1 MHASTSGLLVSCHK
15 TKRVK
20 VPPVVYVASD
30 LTLIETLDL
39 PNVDAGH
46 QGTIVNV
53 VNADEFNQFTQDIR
67 FIGLIA
73 ARPIGCK
80 SRVLS
85 MYIARILVV
94 LCRVVE
100 GGLQFHSPLL
110 DTFVQGQYGASIIS
124 WS

>member
-1 MHASTSGLLVSCHK
+1 MQARLVCWSRHK

-30 LTLIETLDL
+30 LTLIVTLDL

-46 QGTIVNV
+46 QDTILYA

-67 FIGLIA
+67 FVGLA
-73 ARPIGCK
+73 ARPNGCK

-110 DTFVQGQYGASIIS
+110 NTFVQGQYNASIIS